1 MPAAVAFRR
10 LQAITHELACHY
22 AELRAVKDRRAL
34 ERGALWRRIRAE
46 VERVTSA
53 VEQGDAEPAPEL
65 AAPRASRV
73 RAAAWNVQRGR
84 RYDAILGALRDD
96 PVLRD
101 ADLVLLSEID
111 CGLGRSGN
119 RNVARDL
126 AEALGRSYV
135 FAPSYLTLQDD
146 WGENRA
152 GAANTT
158 ALAGTAI
165 LSRLAIR
172 RAENV
177 DMPALRDKFSS
188 SERRLGNK
196 RALLVEVDAPSG
208 PLLVG
213 ACHLDSNASP
223 HQRAQQLA
231 ALLDRISAG
240 AGGHAV
246 PALVGGDFNS
256 STHDLSSALASVR
269 DVVGK
274 LLSRGVR
281 RSIDGYMQPAT
292 CGEQPLFGLLHARGF
307 AVEGFN
313 DTQPTYRYDFNDPY
327 ALQKLRR
334 VGGPPLVALIRW
346 LLRRWNQCL
355 PARLDWFAGRSARAI
370 SATVVEPRD
379 SDGRPV
385 SDHAAVVC
393 DLQPFAA
400 VAGS

>member
-1 MPAAVAFRR
+1 MAFRR
-10 LQAITHELACHY
+10 LQAITHDLACHY

-34 ERGALWRRIRAE
+34 ERSALWQRIRAE

-53 VEQGDAEPAPEL
+53 VEQGDAEPA
-65 AAPRASRV
+65 ARGDGRV
-73 RAAAWNVQRGR
+73 RAAAWNVQRGT
-84 RYDAILGALRDD
+84 RYRAILGALRDD
-96 PVLRD
+96 PVLRE

-119 RNVARDL
+119 RNVAREL

-188 SERRLGNK
+188 SERRLGWK
-196 RALLVEVDAPSG
+196 RALLIEVDAPAG

-223 HQRAQQLA
+223 RQRAQQLS
-231 ALLDRISAG
+231 ALLDRIP
-240 AGGHAV
+240 GGF
-246 PALVGGDFNS
+246 PAIVGGDFNS
-256 STHDLSSALASVR
+256 STHDLSSAFASVR
-269 DVVGK
+269 DLLRK
-274 LLSRGVR
+274 LLTAGVR
-281 RSIDGYMQPAT
+281 RSIDGYMRPAVS
-292 CGEQPLFGLLHARGF
+292 GERPIFDLLAARGF
-307 AVEGFN
+307 AVDGFN
-313 DTQPTYRYDFNDPY
+313 DGQPTYHYDFNDPY
-327 ALQKLRR
+327 ALQKVRR
-334 VGGPPLVALIRW
+334 AGGPPLVTLIRW
-346 LLRRWNQCL
+346 LLRPWNQRV
-355 PARLDWFAGRSARAI
+355 PARLDWLAGRGTRAI

-379 SDGRPV
+379 AEGRAV
-385 SDHAAVVC
+385 SDHSAVVC
-393 DLQPFAA
+393 DLA
-400 VAGS
+400 VAPNEQHDSQGRPSP